1 MVSETVSLATDEGI
15 VFTQH
20 VSVSEL
26 MNVVASTMSYCCHE
40 CCNHYNCHGNN
51 KLHTIVGPQL
61 VMKCILVCLRT
72 TAITVN

>member
-20 VSVSEL
+20 VSLAEL
-26 MNVVASTMSYCCHE
+26 MNVVASTMSYCHE
-40 CCNHYNCHGNN
+40 CCNHYNCYGDK

-72 TAITVN
+72 AVITIN